1 MYHSSRRLILTVL
14 TMLTIVISLSIFQ
27 VSVYAWEVDRTGTV
41 YNIVDGDT
49 LDATSVGRIRL
60 ADIDTPEVGQ
70 PFILHIAKFM
80 FF

>member
-60 ADIDTPEVGQ
+60 ADIDTPEV
-70 PFILHIAKFM
+70 
-80 FF
+80 